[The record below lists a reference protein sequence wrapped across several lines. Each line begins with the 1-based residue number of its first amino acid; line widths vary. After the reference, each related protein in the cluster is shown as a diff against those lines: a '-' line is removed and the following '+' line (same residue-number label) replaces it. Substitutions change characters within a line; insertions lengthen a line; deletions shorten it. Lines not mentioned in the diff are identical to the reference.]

1 MNFSLKQRII
11 IPQLIIIFFL
21 LIVSL
26 FSYRNLNLLGSI
38 VNNLAASSS
47 ATLSSATDLANNIS
61 NVQFA
66 VSNFFNEAGSDNF
79 QKAIQSLKTIKT
91 MAQIQNNPNIV
102 KTVNGLEKKTRAAK
116 IRFASLTRQNQEFI
130 NTQRKVQELSAQDE
144 QKAGAILD
152 IMTMAGSDM
161 RSPKAANQKTIEA
174 DFAKFVNPLPKG
186 KLKFA
191 LEDYWDAWAGYTAVY
206 LKLRQDTNKV
216 LNHTL
221 NTLYNFQAHEVKKA
235 KSGMAQTRAKAILKI
250 RHSNLLLIIT
260 SVTALLLG
268 FIISFLLGHG
278 LFITVKKIAGGLSD
292 SYLEVDNA
300 AGSLTAAS
308 QEIAEAASSQA
319 ASLEEITGSLEEVT
333 SMARRSA
340 DNAQQAES
348 LMKNTQSAIGEGSE
362 SMQNLITAM
371 NSISSSNE
379 ETQNIIKEIEQIA
392 FQTNLLALNAAVEA
406 ARAGEAGAGF
416 AVVADE
422 VRNLAGRSSKAAGGT
437 NDIISSSTTKIGKGS
452 TMVEHT
458 AQAYEEI
465 AENSG
470 QIAHMVAE
478 IAVTAGEQAS
488 GIEKIKEAII
498 HLDETGQR
506 NAASSEELAAA
517 AETMQG
523 QANILRNFVHD
534 LINLIGQ
541 TDQTP
546 ESNSTP
552 ETIEQSALSAPS
564 ADNTKLIN

>member
-21 LIVSL
+21 LAVSL
-26 FSYRNLNLLGSI
+26 FSYRNLNLLGRI
-38 VNNLAASSS
+38 VDNLAASSS

-61 NVQFA
+61 NVQFT

-91 MAQIQNNPNIV
+91 MAQVKNNPNIT
-102 KTVNGLEKKTRAAK
+102 KTINGLEKITKAAK

-130 NTQRKVQELSAQDE
+130 DTQRKVQKLSTQAE
-144 QKAGAILD
+144 QNAGAILD
-152 IMTMAGSDM
+152 MMTMAGSDM
-161 RSPKAANQKTIEA
+161 RSPKAANQKIIEA
-174 DFAKFVNPLPKG
+174 DFAKLVNPLPKG

-191 LEDYWDAWAGYTAVY
+191 LEDYWDAWSGYTAVY

-221 NTLYNFQAHEVKKA
+221 TTLYKFQAQEIKKS
-235 KSGMAQTRAKAILKI
+235 KNGMAQTRNRAIQKI
-250 RHSNLLLIIT
+250 RHSNLLLIII
-260 SVTALLLG
+260 SITALLLG
-268 FIISFLLGHG
+268 LIISFLLGHS
-278 LFITVKKIAGGLSD
+278 LFKTVKKIAGGLSD

-308 QEIAEAASSQA
+308 QEIADAASSQA
-319 ASLEEITGSLEEVT
+319 ASLEEINGSLEEVT

-348 LMKNTQSAIGEGSE
+348 LMNNTQSAIGEGSE

-379 ETQNIIKEIEQIA
+379 ETQKIIKEIEQIA

-437 NDIISSSTTKIGKGS
+437 NEIINNSTTKISNGS
-452 TMVEHT
+452 AMVEHT

-478 IAVTAGEQAS
+478 IAVAAGEQAN
-488 GIEKIKEAII
+488 GVERIKEAITQ
-498 HLDETGQR
+498 LDEAGQR

-523 QANILRNFVHD
+523 QANILRNFVHE

-541 TDQTP
+541 ADQTA
-546 ESNSTP
+546 ENKSTS
-552 ETIEQSALSAPS
+552 ETNEQSA
-564 ADNTKLIN
+564 DNVKLIN

>member
-21 LIVSL
+21 LAVSL
-26 FSYRNLNLLGSI
+26 FSYRNLNLLGR
-38 VNNLAASSS
+38 VVDNLAASSS
-47 ATLSSATDLANNIS
+47 TTLSSATNLANNIS
-61 NVQFA
+61 NVQFT

-91 MAQIQNNPNIV
+91 MAQVKNNPNIT
-102 KTVNGLEKKTRAAK
+102 KTINGLEKITKAAK
-116 IRFASLTRQNQEFI
+116 IRFASLTKQNQEFI
-130 NTQRKVQELSAQDE
+130 DSQRKVQKLSAQDE
-144 QKAGAILD
+144 QSAGAILD
-152 IMTMAGSDM
+152 MMTMAGSDM
-161 RSPKAANQKTIEA
+161 RSPKAANQKTIDA
-174 DFAKFVNPLPKG
+174 DFTKLVNPLPKG

-191 LEDYWDAWAGYTAVY
+191 LEDYWDAWSGYTAVY

-221 NTLYNFQAHEVKKA
+221 NTLYKFQAQDIKKA
-235 KSGMAQTRAKAILKI
+235 KSGMVQTRNRAILKI
-250 RHSNLLLIIT
+250 KHSNLLLIII

-268 FIISFLLGHG
+268 LIISFLLGDS
-278 LFITVKKIAGGLSD
+278 LFRTVKKIAGGLSA

-308 QEIAEAASSQA
+308 QEIADAASSQA
-319 ASLEEITGSLEEVT
+319 ASLEEINGSLEEVT

-348 LMKNTQSAIGEGSE
+348 LMNNTQSAIGEGSE

-371 NSISSSNE
+371 SSISSSNE
-379 ETQNIIKEIEQIA
+379 ETQKIIKEIEQIA

-437 NDIISSSTTKIGKGS
+437 NDIINNSTTKISNGNA
-452 TMVEHT
+452 MVEHT

-478 IAVTAGEQAS
+478 IAVAAGEQAN
-488 GIEKIKEAII
+488 GIEKIKEAITQ
-498 HLDETGQR
+498 LDEAGQR

-523 QANILRNFVHD
+523 QANILRNFVHE

-541 TDQTP
+541 TAQTA
-546 ESNSTP
+546 EKKYIS
-552 ETIEQSALSAPS
+552 ETIEQPA
-564 ADNTKLIN
+564 NNVKLINQG